1 MKSNGLHDFV
11 YVSVSKDRH
20 DKEVY
25 EPSFEIKST
34 TKDLMIRG
42 KKFYAIF
49 NPHTSRWETDINVAM
64 ELIDEEV
71 YAYVENKVG
80 KEILGNPHYAPTVK
94 RIVDTK
100 NGLSKKFRNFCEV
113 DMEDRFVP
121 LNQLVKFSN
130 SEIKR
135 EDYISCTLSYPL
147 QPGSIQYYEKL
158 VNHLYLPDERQ
169 KIEWMIGALIAGDQG
184 KIQKFFVFFGEP
196 GSGKSTIIDKVIVD
210 TIFDGKNTP
219 YTSKFTAELL
229 VNKDSFGTDFLTN
242 DPIFAYD
249 NDADLSRVD
258 SKTTLNMIVSHE
270 RVRVNAKF
278 ARVFWA
284 NPKCFLVC
292 GTNEPVQLSPKSG
305 FIRRLIDIRPTGET
319 LPVDEYDECV
329 DHLQFEKSGIAYH
342 CLEVYKR
349 LGKNFYNHYIPEDML
364 SQTSPFHNFIKDQ
377 FLALKDGITLSNA
390 YKLYMEY
397 VEETNLKSSLTR
409 YKFRDS
415 LKLYF
420 DDYVSDTGA
429 SGKAAFQGF
438 KYEKIGLSRPDE
450 VEEVKEQTWVEERKD
465 DTVSWLKFDKS
476 VSWFDTAF
484 KGQPAQYATIDG
496 TPTSAWSNVSTTL
509 GDLDTS
515 KEHYVQVPPNVI
527 TIDFDLK
534 DNDGNKSFDRNYEA
548 ARKFP
553 QTYAELS
560 KSGSGIHLHYIY
572 TGGDTDKLSSL
583 YDDNIEV
590 KVQKGNSALR
600 RKLTWCNDIPIAEI
614 SSGLPLKEAK
624 KKMVD
629 WDGFKNEQVLFT
641 MICRNLAKEYHA
653 STKSSIDYID
663 YILHQAYESGASYDL
678 RKLYQP
684 VFEFARKSTHKA
696 EYCEEKVSHMHFVSD
711 DILEKESQGDAVGY
725 EKENIQ
731 DEEYNDAPL
740 VIFDIESY
748 PEEPDKNLEAL
759 LVICWKYYGQG
770 KPVVAMVNPTPAE
783 VKELFNYRLVGFN
796 NRDYDNHII
805 YARSQGFSI
814 AECNRLSQRIIN
826 AETSEEKRRAKFG
839 EAYNLSYTDIYDF
852 AAAGNKKGLKKWE
865 IELGIH
871 HQEMG
876 IPWDRAVPKELWP
889 KVVEYCTNDVLATEA
904 VFDHLHGDFIAREIL
919 SELSGLTPNDTT
931 NSHTVQILVG
941 DIQDPQKN
949 YIYTDLSTIFPGYQY
964 SGQGIDPSMYKP
976 GVKIVKGKSIY
987 KGIDPGEGGRKI
999 GYEGMYTNVGLFDV
1013 ASMHPSSAIRLQIF
1027 GPEVTK
1033 RFENIV
1039 KGRIAIKH
1047 KDYDLAIKL
1056 LGEKVKKY
1064 LTGDPDELKA
1074 NAKNLANALKT
1085 AINSVYGLTS
1095 AGFTNKL
1102 RDPRNV
1108 DNIVAKYGAL
1118 FMIDLEEDLTNMGY
1132 KVVHV
1137 STDSIKV
1144 ANVDSKVA
1152 EYITRKGKAYGYD
1165 FEYEALYSKM
1175 CLVNDA
1181 VYIAKFA
1188 SEEEC
1193 MSRIGFVP
1201 EDNADA
1207 ISANKLWSATGT
1219 QFAVPYVYKTCF
1231 THEPIIF
1238 ADMCETKNVQEG
1250 AIYLDF
1256 NETLPSDEYYDKA
1269 LKKIV
1274 KVMKSERDS
1283 GFSVTKSQA
1292 TLESSLKAEFGL
1304 PDSATREELSR
1315 VLSEKIASCHDYQ
1328 FIGKV
1333 GQFTPILPGYGG
1345 GVLTRIKDGK
1355 AGAVTGTKK
1364 ADDTPYRWLE
1374 SETMT
1379 DNDKAHIDKTY
1390 YRSLVDDARSAIEK
1404 YGDYEWFV
1412 SDGTALAPN
1421 FMNKPE

>member
-11 YVSVSKDRH
+11 SIYISKDKYNR
-20 DKEVY
+20 EVY
-25 EPSFEIKST
+25 EPTFEIKSN

-42 KKFYAIF
+42 KKFYAIY
-49 NPHTSRWETDINVAM
+49 NPKTSRWDTDINVAM
-64 ELIDEEV
+64 ELIDEETWN
-71 YAYVENKVG
+71 YVEEKVG
-80 KEILGNPHYAPTVK
+80 KEIMANPQYAPTVK

-113 DMEDRFVP
+113 DMEDHFTP
-121 LNQLVKFSN
+121 LNQVVKFSN
-130 SEIKR
+130 SGITR
-135 EDYISCTLSYPL
+135 EDYVSCTLSYPL

-169 KIEWMIGALIAGDQG
+169 KIEWMIGALLAGDQG

-219 YTSKFTAELL
+219 YTAKFTAELL
-229 VNKDSFGTDFLTN
+229 VNKNDFGTDFLTS

-278 ARVFWA
+278 ARVFWT

-319 LPVDEYDECV
+319 LPVDEYDECI

-342 CLEVYKR
+342 CLEVYKK

-364 SQTSPFHNFIKDQ
+364 SQTSPFHNFVKDQ
-377 FLALKDGITLSNA
+377 FLALKNGISLSNA
-390 YKLYMEY
+390 YKLYLEY

-420 DDYVSDTGA
+420 DDYISDTGA

-450 VEEVKEQTWVEERKD
+450 PNEEVKEQTWVEEKKD
-465 DTVSWLKFDKS
+465 ETISWLKFNKTTS
-476 VSWFDTAF
+476 LFDDVF
-484 KGQPAQYATIDG
+484 KGQPAQYATADG
-496 TPTSAWSNVSTTL
+496 SPTMAWATVSTTL

-515 KEHYVQVPPNVI
+515 REHYVQVPTNVI

-534 DNDGNKSFDRNYEA
+534 DEDGNKSFDKNYEA

-553 QTYAELS
+553 PTYAELS
-560 KSGSGIHLHYIY
+560 KSGAGIHLTYIY
-572 TGGDTDKLSSL
+572 TGGDPEKLSSL
-583 YDDNIEV
+583 YGDNIEV

-600 RKLTWCNDIPIAEI
+600 RKLTWCNELPISEI

-629 WDGFKNEQVLFT
+629 WDGFKKENVLYV
-641 MICRNLAKEYHA
+641 MICRNLAKEYHS

-663 YILHQAYESGASYDL
+663 YILRQAYESGATYDL

-696 EYCEEKVSHMHFVSD
+696 DYCEEKVTNMHFVSD
-711 DILEKESQGDAVGY
+711 DILEKERQGYIVGY
-725 EKENIQ
+725 EKENTQ
-731 DEEYNDAPL
+731 DEEYKNAPL

-748 PEEPDKNLEAL
+748 PEEPEKNLEAL

-770 KPVVAMVNPTPAE
+770 KPVTALVNPTPAE

-796 NRDYDNHII
+796 NRDYDNHIL

-839 EAYNLSYTDIYDF
+839 EAYNISYTDIYDF

-876 IPWDRAVPKELWP
+876 IPWDKAVPKELWP

-904 VFDHLHGDFIAREIL
+904 VFDHLHGDFVAREIL

-931 NSHTVQILVG
+931 NSHTVKILVG
-941 DIQDPQKN
+941 DIQDPQKD

-964 SGQGIDPSMYKP
+964 NSQGIDKSLYKP

-1013 ASMHPSSAIRLQIF
+1013 SSMHPSSAIRLQIF
-1027 GPEVTK
+1027 GPEITK
-1033 RFENIV
+1033 RFEAIV

-1047 KDYDLAIKL
+1047 KDYDLAISL
-1056 LGEKVKKY
+1056 LGDKVKKY
-1064 LTGDPDELKA
+1064 LTGDPEELKK

-1095 AGFTNKL
+1095 ASFNNKL

-1144 ANVDSKVA
+1144 ANVDDKVA
-1152 EYITRKGKAYGYD
+1152 EYITRKGKAYGYE
-1165 FEYEALYSKM
+1165 FEYEALYSRM

-1188 SEEEC
+1188 NEEEC
-1193 MSRIGFVP
+1193 KSRIGFVP

-1207 ISANKLWSATGT
+1207 IAANKLWSATGA

-1231 THEPIIF
+1231 SHEPIVF
-1238 ADMCETKNVQEG
+1238 SDMCETKNVQEG

-1256 NETLPSDEYYDKA
+1256 NESLDDSSYYDKA

-1274 KVMKSERDS
+1274 KVGPIPTRSEAALIKD
-1283 GFSVTKSQA
+1283 
-1292 TLESSLKAEFGL
+1292 LIAEFGL
-1304 PDSATREELSR
+1304 PENASIQLIQSR
-1315 VLSEKIASCHDYQ
+1315 LDEKIASCHDYQ
-1328 FIGKV
+1328 FIGKI
-1333 GQFTPILPGYGG
+1333 GQFTPILPGHGG
-1345 GVLTRIKDGK
+1345 GVLTRIKEGK
-1355 AGAVTGTKK
+1355 VGAVTGTKK

-1379 DNDKAHIDKTY
+1379 PEDQGNIDRSY
-1390 YRSLVDDARSAIEK
+1390 YRALVDDARSSIEK

-1412 SDGTALAPN
+1412 SDGATLVPE